1 VNWSRWTNSD
11 YDRIV
16 DQVYGTPMDDYGTL
30 TSLFRRAM
38 QIWLPALPDIQLT
51 QYFQNDALNT
61 TYWKGWPSN
70 DNNYVEEHSDAKTWM
85 MVLNRLQPAK

>member
-1 VNWSRWTNSD
+1 
-11 YDRIV
+11 
-16 DQVYGTPMDDYGTL
+16 MDDYGTL
-30 TSLFRRAM
+30 TTLFKKAM

-61 TYWKGWPSN
+61 SYWKGWPSD